1 MSWKVEALLA
11 GVPLPFRGEE
21 LSAFA
26 KVPLAGPVRVTR
38 EGLVGDHQA
47 DRKHHG
53 GPHMAVHIYPLDH
66 HPFWQRELGGHELL
80 AQPGAFG
87 SNLAIRNLDETM
99 VRIGDRFRLGSALVE
114 VSQPRM
120 PCWKIEHRFGQ
131 KGMVA
136 TIIETARCGWY
147 FRVIEEGVAKA
158 GDMLELDEGDRT
170 PWTLAEVFTAIA
182 NPRAQTSAP
191 RLLAMGDCE
200 LLAPQWREKARRKAE
215 GMGGA

>member
-1 MSWKVEALLA
+1 MTWRVEAICA
-11 GVPLPFRGEE
+11 GQPQAFCGEE
-21 LSAFA
+21 LSAVA
-26 KVPLAGPVRVTR
+26 KSPLAGPVRVTR
-38 EGLVGDHQA
+38 EGLAGDHQA

-66 HPFWQRELGGHELL
+66 HAFWQRELGGHELL

-87 SNLAIRNLDETM
+87 SNLAIRGIDETS

-147 FRVIEEGVAKA
+147 FRVIEEGAAQA
-158 GDMLELDEGDRT
+158 GGTLEPVEGNRT

-182 NPRAQTSAP
+182 NPKAQTNAQ
-191 RLLAMGDCE
+191 RLFAMADCE
-200 LLAPQWREKARRKAE
+200 LLAPQWRDRARRKAE